1 MWFWEC
7 SFKILLVPKFDYFRN
22 VLELNILMD
31 YYQKL
36 SEFTVNLI
44 MYLMQYIHIVYP
56 FALDINTIAHFFQQI
71 MTYCLSLF
79 VLLLYCSLKSSIISD
94 GLGWLSSDTFF
105 IYHDTLRLSFWADG
119 IKFLLWF

>member
-1 MWFWEC
+1 
-7 SFKILLVPKFDYFRN
+7 
-22 VLELNILMD
+22 MD

-94 GLGWLSSDTFF
+94 GLGWLSSDTLF
-105 IYHDTLRLSFWADG
+105 IYHDTLQLSF
-119 IKFLLWF
+119 